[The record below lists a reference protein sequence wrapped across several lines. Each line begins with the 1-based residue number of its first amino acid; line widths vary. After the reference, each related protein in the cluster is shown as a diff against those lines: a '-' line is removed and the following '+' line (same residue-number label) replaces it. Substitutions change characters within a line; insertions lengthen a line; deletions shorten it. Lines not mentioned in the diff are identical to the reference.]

1 MKRHSVNSAARL
13 ADDLESA
20 LDLWSLATV
29 GTQERHGVDAPVP
42 ANRHALRPVLTRHNF
57 PPHYK
62 NIRRDIR
69 KESRRFRLYTPHP
82 CRGGVAALGP
92 LGTLATARRPG
103 RGQKLETPPP
113 APPLEGRGER
123 RDTPLPYDWRGER
136 RDTPRPCRGGAGGG
150 VRNFSTPTL
159 DLWSLATAR
168 TP

>member
-92 LGTLATARRPG
+92 LGTLATVRRPG
-103 RGQKLETPPP
+103 RGQKLLNSY
-113 APPLEGRGER
+113 ARPLVACYGKNSVKIRKNPESLTGL
-123 RDTPLPYDWRGER
+123 RDLFCALLYAIILTS
-136 RDTPRPCRGGAGGG
+136 CS
-150 VRNFSTPTL
+150 FS
-159 DLWSLATAR
+159 DK
-168 TP
+168 